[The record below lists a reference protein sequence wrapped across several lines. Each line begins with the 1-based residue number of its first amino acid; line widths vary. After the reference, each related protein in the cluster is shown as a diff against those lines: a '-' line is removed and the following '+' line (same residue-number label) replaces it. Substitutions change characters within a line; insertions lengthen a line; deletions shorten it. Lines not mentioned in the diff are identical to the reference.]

1 MQHLS
6 LYNPT
11 SQNMRIICFAVTLLL
26 MCESH
31 DLFGQCQYITPPA
44 IKNTYNASRE
54 ITFSGVTMNGKT
66 TTYLAVEK
74 GESVKIT
81 TNIES
86 KKSGDYCPDCIV
98 QIYWGITGHTSVCAK
113 SYYGYQ
119 FDRISSTHRFKAPTK
134 DGIYYITMGSTLDY
148 SCKNNVFRPRCATEY
163 AFAVLKVGNPDPE
176 KKVTLSK
183 VEKGSSEFLK
193 TSLLKSGC
201 FGELDKIEWFLDGE
215 KLAYDNQEEI
225 PLAQLGTYKVLW
237 SNCLASV
244 ADSINH
250 NSSNKKKTTY
260 TLVPNSKPTV
270 AINPTEVKQA
280 EVFKLASAGQMEAES
295 IVLAEVENSSLE
307 DQIEKNDQFVLT
319 HLIFDLGKSDIKPEA
334 ETELDR
340 LAQIM
345 KDKPTMRI
353 LLEGHTDQRGSA
365 KRNLVLSEQRVK
377 SAKAYLVRQG
387 VERSNIETKGWGH
400 QKPLIVTKDIEEGK
414 INRRVEMRILSRL

>member
-1 MQHLS
+1 
-6 LYNPT
+6 
-11 SQNMRIICFAVTLLL
+11 MRSTLFCSILFLIFECHDSFA
-26 MCESH
+26 
-31 DLFGQCQYITPPA
+31 QCDFITPPVV
-44 IKNTYNASRE
+44 KPTYNASRE
-54 ITFSGVTMNGKT
+54 ITFSNVTMNGKA

-74 GESVKIT
+74 GAAVKIT
-81 TNIES
+81 TSVES
-86 KKSGDYCPDCIV
+86 KRSGDYCPDCIV
-98 QIYWGITGHTSVCAK
+98 QVYWGIRGHTSVCAK

-119 FDRISSTHRFKAPTK
+119 FDRISSTHRFKVPTK

-148 SCKNNVFRPRCATEY
+148 SCKNNVFRPRCATEH

-270 AINPTEVKQA
+270 AIIPTEVKQA

-295 IVLAEVENSSLE
+295 IVLAEVENPSLE
-307 DQIEKNDQFVLT
+307 DRIDKNDQFVLT
-319 HLIFDLGKSDIKPEA
+319 HLIFDLGKSEIKLEA
-334 ETELDR
+334 EKELDN
-340 LAQIM
+340 LAAIM
-345 KDKPTMRI
+345 KDKPGMRI

-365 KRNLVLSEQRVK
+365 KKNLVLSEQRVE
-377 SAKAYLVRQG
+377 SAKAYLVSQG
-387 VERSNIETKGWGH
+387 VARSSIETKGWGH

-414 INRRVEMRILSRL
+414 INRRVEIRILSR